1 MPRPG
6 DSGSRERWCY
16 PESGTTACRAGW
28 ENKIFLTQLSIYMLA
43 CTRDIEGKKTYKK
56 IISLD
61 FCQQNTC

>member
-28 ENKIFLTQLSIYMLA
+28 ENNIFLTQLSICLLA
-43 CTRDIEGKKTYKK
+43 CTRDIEGKKGPMKK
-56 IISLD
+56 
-61 FCQQNTC
+61 